1 MLQTVNVL
9 FDIVLPVDVLV
20 FSEFDLYL
28 FGMHPAGT
36 CCCPDSFSCVAGVLE
51 LQQQFEQ
58 DKKKIAEWKASRRF
72 KPY

>member
-1 MLQTVNVL
+1 MVNVL
-9 FDIVLPVDVLV
+9 CDIVLPVGVLV
-20 FSEFDLYL
+20 FSDFDDWY
-28 FGMHPAGT
+28 FPGMHFAGT
-36 CCCPDSFSCVAGVLE
+36 CCCSDSCSCVAGVLE

>member
-1 MLQTVNVL
+1 MLKSTVVVL
-9 FDIVLPVDVLV
+9 ADV
-20 FSEFDLYL
+20 
-28 FGMHPAGT
+28 M
-36 CCCPDSFSCVAGVLE
+36 E

>member
-1 MLQTVNVL
+1 MLHVCVESTL
-9 FDIVLPVDVLV
+9 LYDSCSSHAIVLADV
-20 FSEFDLYL
+20 
-28 FGMHPAGT
+28 M
-36 CCCPDSFSCVAGVLE
+36 E

>member
-1 MLQTVNVL
+1 MLLLLLVCKPAA
-9 FDIVLPVDVLV
+9 LPSVRMLSSASMWLADV
-20 FSEFDLYL
+20 
-28 FGMHPAGT
+28 M
-36 CCCPDSFSCVAGVLE
+36 E

>member
-1 MLQTVNVL
+1 MHALLPLSFLTLLPLFASEPAVWPYGQALRSALMVL
-9 FDIVLPVDVLV
+9 ADV
-20 FSEFDLYL
+20 
-28 FGMHPAGT
+28 M
-36 CCCPDSFSCVAGVLE
+36 E